1 MKDIKIRKLSKVDE
15 IPYKLLYSA
24 DPSIESVND
33 YLDRGDCYIAYDNNY
48 ETLGVYIL
56 IKTRPLT
63 LELVNIAVKESYQG
77 SGIGQKLV
85 ASAIDKARESKV
97 KTLEVGTGNS
107 SISQLA
113 FYQKCGF
120 RIVGV
125 DKDFFKKHY
134 KEKIVENGIECIDM
148 IRLSIDL

>member
-24 DPSIESVND
+24 DPSIEYVND
-33 YLDRGDCYIAYDNNY
+33 YLNRGDCYIAYNND
-48 ETLGVYIL
+48 EVLGVYVL
-56 IKTRPLT
+56 IKTRPST
-63 LELVNIAVKESYQG
+63 LELVNIAVKESYQD
-77 SGIGQKLV
+77 SGIGKKLV
-85 ASAIDKARESKV
+85 ASAIDKARELKV

-134 KEKIVENGIECIDM
+134 KGKIEENGIECIDM